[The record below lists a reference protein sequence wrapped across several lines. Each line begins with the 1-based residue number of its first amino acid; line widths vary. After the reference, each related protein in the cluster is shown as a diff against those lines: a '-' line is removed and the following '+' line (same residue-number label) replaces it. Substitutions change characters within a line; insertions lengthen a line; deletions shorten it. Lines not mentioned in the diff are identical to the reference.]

1 MGKIYTL
8 TVANAYFYAARDVL
22 GMHTITRPVAIRE
35 IELTQHTL
43 VGESQERKLGV
54 ALRYGVGIEPGVST
68 SVTPVPREAGD
79 SGFPALCYTN
89 PIDKALFIY
98 GDELKGR
105 WDWDVRGGLFLP
117 FDGDD
122 RPVLSPGSETL
133 MTLHLET
140 APAVSFYLSCNLV
153 LELIGGG

>member
-8 TVANAYFYAARDVL
+8 SIADAYFYAARDVL
-22 GMHTITRPVAIRE
+22 GMYSITRPVAIRE

-54 ALRYGVGIEPGVST
+54 ALRYGVGIEPGFYT
-68 SVTPVPREAGD
+68 GVTPVPREAGD
-79 SGFPALCYTN
+79 PGFPGLCYTN
-89 PIDKALFIY
+89 PTDTAVFIN

-122 RPVLSPGSETL
+122 RPVVSPASGML

-140 APAVSFYLSCNLV
+140 APATYFYLSCSLV
-153 LELIGGG
+153 LEVLGG

>member
-54 ALRYGVGIEPGVST
+54 ALRYGVGIEPSFYT
-68 SVTPVPREAGD
+68 SVTPVPREFGD
-79 SGFPALCYTN
+79 PAFPGVCYTN
-89 PIDKALFIY
+89 PTDTANFIN

-122 RPVLSPGSETL
+122 CPVLSPASGML

-140 APAVSFYLSCNLV
+140 APAVAFYLSCNLV
-153 LELIGGG
+153 LEALGG